1 MTNYFDIFEMLT
13 YKKKT
18 LLVFETEKEVF
29 PITFNDL
36 EYLICY
42 SEIFSVRLIYWNKS
56 NLIYFLGNIYV
67 YKTNFRHF
75 PIIIRFEAQGE
86 RMIINAFILKFPVNR
101 ISRTFQQTHRAFP
114 WLLLFTAVW
123 ACRSSMIYVTYN
135 CCVLLTKI
143 RLKIR
148 ISDIFSLFLDSFMYI
163 SPSNIQQ
170 LYSIPQ
176 INIKSNYQNHY
187 EQLFLIDMLILDM
200 LDFQYKVVHGI
211 LYPLICSWNV
221 PFIIKYAVFQ
231 SFEMEE
237 CYIEIDKV
245 VISNDGI
252 QIDFIK

>member
-18 LLVFETEKEVF
+18 LLVFETEKEVL
-29 PITFNDL
+29 PITFNDF

-42 SEIFSVRLIYWNKS
+42 SKIFSVRLMYRNKS
-56 NLIYFLGNIYV
+56 ILIYFLGNIYV

-75 PIIIRFEAQGE
+75 PIIIRFEAQTKW
-86 RMIINAFILKFPVNR
+86 MIINAFILKFPVNR

-148 ISDIFSLFLDSFMYI
+148 ISDIFSFFLDA
-163 SPSNIQQ
+163 
-170 LYSIPQ
+170 
-176 INIKSNYQNHY
+176 
-187 EQLFLIDMLILDM
+187 FLHIL
-200 LDFQYKVVHGI
+200 
-211 LYPLICSWNV
+211 P
-221 PFIIKYAVFQ
+221 
-231 SFEMEE
+231 
-237 CYIEIDKV
+237 
-245 VISNDGI
+245 
-252 QIDFIK
+252 